1 MKKRTCG
8 PGFSRSYGDVHARSR
23 RGALLNELNQ
33 TYIGCAGW
41 SLPRDCWPSFAV
53 DGTHLQRYASQ
64 LTAVEINSS
73 FYRPHRPQTY
83 LRWAQSVP
91 AAFRFS
97 VKMPKLITHVHRLQ
111 GCELLLDEFL
121 AQCTA
126 LGESL
131 GCILVQLP
139 PSLAYEEGV
148 ASAFFAALRLRY
160 AGPVVLEPRHES
172 WRDAEELLNEQK
184 VGRVAA
190 DPSPLAGGERPGGWP
205 GIQYWRWHG
214 SPRIY
219 HSNYDPSRLEALA
232 QQVRNAE
239 QAGAVSW
246 CIFDNTASG
255 FALGNALTLQALLGC
270 KAQAVSTL

>member
-1 MKKRTCG
+1 M
-8 PGFSRSYGDVHARSR
+8 
-23 RGALLNELNQ
+23 NEVNQ
-33 TYIGCAGW
+33 IHVGCAGW
-41 SLPRDCWPSFAV
+41 NLPRDHWPLIAA

-97 VKMPKLITHVHRLQ
+97 VKMPKLVTHVQRLQ
-111 GCELLLDEFL
+111 GCER
-121 AQCTA
+121 
-126 LGESL
+126 SL
-131 GCILVQLP
+131 RQ
-139 PSLAYEEGV
+139 
-148 ASAFFAALRLRY
+148 RY

-172 WRDAEELLNEQK
+172 WLDANALMIEQK
-184 VGRVAA
+184 IGRVAA
-190 DPSPLAGGERPGGWP
+190 DPSPITGGDRPGGWP
-205 GIQYWRWHG
+205 GIRYWRWHG

-219 HSNYDPSRLEALA
+219 HSDYEQSRLEALT

-246 CIFDNTASG
+246 CIFEITASG
-255 FALGNALTLQALLGC
+255 FAVGNALTLRALPGRNERM
-270 KAQAVSTL
+270 S